1 MADTVD
7 LFDYLSYFEDTSQTF
22 AEVLPKEEIEG
33 EVIPSFIK
41 YDNRIIDFAKE
52 YMDLSLGKGDYTDYI
67 QDFLVSKPSV
77 AEWKEFVQHAD
88 LETVQSFLTYFVRKE
103 QFKNGEMKWASENG
117 IIYQLLS
124 RLKEVL

>member
-1 MADTVD
+1 MADTVK

-33 EVIPSFIK
+33 EVIPGFIK

-77 AEWKEFVQHAD
+77 AEWKEFIQHAD
-88 LETVQSFLTYFVRKE
+88 LETIQSFLTYFVRKE